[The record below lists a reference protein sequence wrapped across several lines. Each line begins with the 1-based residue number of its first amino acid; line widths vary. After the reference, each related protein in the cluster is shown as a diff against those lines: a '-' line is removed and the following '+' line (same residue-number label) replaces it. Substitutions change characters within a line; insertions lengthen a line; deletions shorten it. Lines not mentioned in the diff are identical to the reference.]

1 MHMNAREWVTGA
13 AGDRVTGDKVM
24 ADLRVLAADMEELL
38 KATAGQ
44 TGHQVAQVRA
54 RAEESL
60 AAVKA
65 RVAGLQQSALAQ
77 TRVVGR
83 ATDEYVHANPWQVI
97 AVGALTGL
105 VLGFMLTRGGNSHL

>member
-1 MHMNAREWVTGA
+1 MVTGA

-65 RVAGLQQSALAQ
+65 RVAVLQQSALAH

-83 ATDEYVHANPWQVI
+83 ATDEYVHANPGKSWPSAPRSVSCS
-97 AVGALTGL
+97 ASCSRAAGL
-105 VLGFMLTRGGNSHL
+105 PTRSA

>member
-1 MHMNAREWVTGA
+1 MNAREWLTGA
-13 AGDRVTGDKVM
+13 ADDRVTTDKVM
-24 ADLRVLAADMEELL
+24 ADLRVLAADMEQLL

-44 TGHQVAQVRA
+44 TGQQVAQVRA

-65 RVAGLQQSALAQ
+65 RVAEVQHVALAK

-83 ATDEYVHANPWQVI
+83 AADDYVHANPWQVMAI
-97 AVGALTGL
+97 GAVAGL
-105 VLGFMLTRGGNSHL
+105 MLGFVLTRSGDSQP

>member
-60 AAVKA
+60 AAVKGC
-65 RVAGLQQSALAQ
+65 RCSRRRWRKPGRRAG
-77 TRVVGR
+77 
-83 ATDEYVHANPWQVI
+83 TDDYAHANRADGLRCLPPCARPRACAAI
-97 AVGALTGL
+97 A
-105 VLGFMLTRGGNSHL
+105 S